1 MTREQILKRYPEAT
15 ETEIAATLAKYNAPE
30 QAEVEVEVS
39 EDSFLET
46 AKGVA
51 RSAGQGLTFGFG
63 DELTALARSLFGAE
77 SYDELVQEERDA
89 LNAFREQH
97 PELAYGAEILAGFAL
112 PGIGLAK
119 GLGTA
124 AKVALTTGKA
134 GQAIKQG
141 RAAQQVVARQPMTAG
156 RAAKVGAT
164 QGGVYGVGASEG
176 DWKNRVLGGAVGALT
191 GGVISPVLAKAA
203 DPVIA
208 ARNVFKSLNVNP
220 NAMIAAADKQ
230 AKRAAKR
237 IMGIAARDIGGVRT
251 KELAAQGKAPT
262 EAYRDVLEEMGP
274 DATIADVSGPRGQRF
289 VSGLTQGSVEAA
301 SRADEIFLQRAS
313 GEFKRV
319 TKEAARLMTARAD
332 ADRVAMVL
340 DKRASSL
347 SQPLYRAAREGEG
360 SVLNKNDFVDFFID
374 NAPDLQ
380 KAYKAAAAISRREG
394 QPLPSWKEFIARDE
408 IGEFLSPGVGI
419 RVMQLIKQGLDDMV
433 EVGGTPG
440 TTIGKRSLSSLKGV
454 RNEFNNRIGQFNPRF
469 AAANKVREVGY
480 KIKDAVEEGGK
491 FTSVKMSD
499 LDFERAFKR
508 LKTDVERMAFRSGM
522 LQHLRILGRKE
533 NQSLANKIFGDTLIK
548 GRLKSTFPD
557 DESFDAFMTTLGT
570 ESAYR
575 KTQAIVTGGSRTG
588 RVGTEIGETF
598 GDAPGE
604 IFQSGYEASIN
615 PALAA
620 VRATGKAANWWTKFR
635 NKKLAEEASQIE
647 FTEPGKALEKLDQ
660 LQRIYTGITKADQ
673 ELLQQLRRRLV
684 GATSRIVGS
693 GISTFAGSPNFGL
706 LGPQ

>member
-1 MTREQILKRYPEAT
+1 MAETAREQLERLRK
-15 ETEIAATLAKYNAPE
+15 
-30 QAEVEVEVS
+30 EVGS
-39 EDSFLET
+39 SWADIGT
-46 AKGVA
+46 GVA
-51 RSAGQGLTFGFG
+51 RSVGQGLTFGFG

-77 SYDELVQEERDA
+77 SYDDLVQEERDA
-89 LNAFREQH
+89 LDLFREQH
-97 PELAYGAEILAGFAL
+97 PELAYGAEILSGFAL

-119 GLGTA
+119 GLTTA
-124 AKVALTTGKA
+124 AKVATTTGKA
-134 GQAIKQG
+134 GKAIKEG
-141 RAAQQVVARQPMTAG
+141 RAAQQVVARQPMTVG

-176 DWKNRVLGGAVGALT
+176 DLRSRALGGATGALT

-220 NAMIAAADKQ
+220 NAMVEAADKQ

-237 IMGIAARDIGGVRT
+237 IMGIAGRDIGGVRT

-262 EAYRDVLEEMGP
+262 EAYRETIEEMGP
-274 DATIADVSGPRGQRF
+274 EATIADVVGPRGQRF

-313 GEFKRV
+313 GEFDRV
-319 TKEAARLMTARAD
+319 TKEAARLMNARAD
-332 ADRVAMVL
+332 ADRVATVL
-340 DKRASSL
+340 DKRAASL

-360 SVLNKNDFVDFFID
+360 SVLDKNDFVDFCID
-374 NAPDLQ
+374 NAPDFQ

-394 QPLPSWKEFIARDE
+394 QPLLSWEDFIARDKT
-408 IGEFLSPGVGI
+408 GEFLSPEVGI
-419 RVMQLIKQGLDDMV
+419 RAMQLIKQGLDDMV
-433 EVGGTPG
+433 EVGRTPG
-440 TTIGKRSLSSLKGV
+440 TSIGKASLSSLKGV
-454 RNEFNNRIGQFNPRF
+454 RNEFNDRLGQFNPRY
-469 AAANKVREVGY
+469 AAANRVREVGY

-491 FTSVKMSD
+491 FRSVKMSD
-499 LDFERAFKR
+499 LDFERAFNK
-508 LKTDVERMAFRSGM
+508 LQTDVERMAFRSGM
-522 LQHLRILGRKE
+522 LQDLRILGRKE
-533 NQSLANKIFGDTLIK
+533 NQSLANKIINDRLIK

-557 DESFDAFMTTLGT
+557 DESFDAFMTTLGA

-575 KTQAIVTGGSRTG
+575 KTQGIVTGGSRTA
-588 RVGTEIGETF
+588 RAGTEIEEAF

-604 IFQSGYEASIN
+604 ILQSSYEASIN

-620 VRATGKAANWWTKFR
+620 VRATGKAANWWTQFR
-635 NKKLAEEASQIE
+635 NRKLAEEASQIE
-647 FTEPGKALEKLDQ
+647 FTEPGQAIEKLDQ

-684 GATSRIVGS
+684 GATSRGVGS
-693 GISTFAGSPNFGL
+693 GISTFS
-706 LGPQ
+706 GPQ